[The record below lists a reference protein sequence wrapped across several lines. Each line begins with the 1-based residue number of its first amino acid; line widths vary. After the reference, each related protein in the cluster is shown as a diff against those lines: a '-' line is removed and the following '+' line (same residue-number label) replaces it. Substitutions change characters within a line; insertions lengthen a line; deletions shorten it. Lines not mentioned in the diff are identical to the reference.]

1 MKKLAYAVAVTG
13 LLGTSAFAAD
23 MAVKGPPVPPPTPV
37 YNWTGW
43 YVGVNAGAS
52 FGAANTDIHDSTT
65 VTTTVVITGAPLG
78 PATLVGANTF
88 GFGNHDQG
96 SPSGFMGGGQIGY
109 NWQFSPIWV
118 GGVEADFQGALE
130 RDDFTRTDNF
140 SGFVGASGAC
150 PTGST
155 TSFCFAP
162 ATAAGSRALDFHS
175 QIDWFGTVRAR
186 AGYVWGNGNVMS
198 YLTGGLAYGEV
209 KINGT
214 SIASGTITGNPF
226 PGFSVT
232 ESFSQSHVNTG
243 WVAGYGTEAVID
255 GWGARNWTWKIEGLY
270 MDLGSLD
277 ATGTGVGP
285 TTTSGSF
292 LCFGPSHCTFS
303 TGAHGQTTTHTH
315 FTDGILRAGLN
326 YKFY

>member
-1 MKKLAYAVAVTG
+1 MKKLATCAVAFTG

-23 MAVKGPPVPPPTPV
+23 MAVKGPPVAPPVPV
-37 YNWTGW
+37 YNWSGW

-52 FGAANTDIHDSTT
+52 LGDAETDIHDATT
-65 VTTTVVITGAPLG
+65 VTTTNVTTQVGTVVGSK
-78 PATLVGANTF
+78 TF

-96 SPSGFMGGGQIGY
+96 QPNGFMGGGQIGY
-109 NWQFSPIWV
+109 NWQYSPLIV
-118 GGVEADFQGALE
+118 VGVEADIQGALE
-130 RDDFTRTDNF
+130 RDSFTRTDNF
-140 SGFVGASGAC
+140 SGSV
-150 PTGST
+150 
-155 TSFCFAP
+155 
-162 ATAAGSRALDFHS
+162 AAGPFPSFAEGSRTLDFHT

-214 SIASGTITGNPF
+214 SIASGTVSGAF

-232 ESFSQSHVNTG
+232 ESFSQSHMNTG

-255 GWGARNWTWKIEGLY
+255 FWGLRNWTWKIEGLW
-270 MDLGSLD
+270 MDLGSVD
-277 ATGTGVGP
+277 ATGTGIGP
-285 TTTSGSF
+285 TTTRGNISCSINGSPF
-292 LCFGPSHCTFS
+292 TPCTFS
-303 TGAHGQTTTHTH
+303 TGANGQTTTHTH